1 MFGRKKK
8 EEIKPREDG
17 LTDYNIYIMS
27 RQEKIA
33 NIIFAAVVLFL
44 VGYVFY
50 RNWILSA
57 ILMLFSV
64 KFPEIRTKQIIEK
77 R

>member
-8 EEIKPREDG
+8 EEIRPREDG

-44 VGYVFY
+44 VGYV
-50 RNWILSA
+50 LSELDPVSDSDA
-57 ILMLFSV
+57 FFCEVSGNSY
-64 KFPEIRTKQIIEK
+64 
-77 R
+77 